1 MRKLFSIVFSAVL
14 LLILSGQGAWA
25 QNAELTAGGGAFV
38 PGTIKHSDRTVLH
51 DDIVHYRYDVVVGP
65 GQFDV
70 IRLHRVVKERV
81 PYHPVRTLDGVLL
94 LPGSPNYF
102 EAIFMAPLISSAIAW
117 DHSIVVFLAQNNIDV
132 WGMDYGW
139 ALVPAETTDF
149 NFMKGWGV
157 VKDTRHAEI
166 ALSLARQIRGIT
178 DQGFGPLHVLG
189 FSYGGIVAYSLAG
202 EETQQP
208 RFSRNVKGI
217 VIDDVA
223 MKFKEQSIRDY
234 YCSSVAIDQA
244 NLDAGV
250 YNDDSGLFL
259 KQVSDLALS
268 APTDPSPI
276 VPDFTNYQLALVF
289 GASTGLLN
297 GQFWHFVGGYL
308 DANGIPS
315 DLRFTVAQLWLD
327 LLQNIPP
334 HLPMQSDF
342 DVDAVFCGAVKVP
355 FDDHLREIA
364 IPILFA
370 GAGGGFGEYGYYT
383 TSLTASKDV
392 TKFTVS
398 ETGDRQTDFGHADT
412 VLATD
417 ADTLVWQPVLDWLRA
432 HR

>member
-1 MRKLFSIVFSAVL
+1 MRRFISIAFSAVL
-14 LLILSGQGAWA
+14 LLVFSGQGAWA
-25 QNAELTAGGGAFV
+25 NGALRL
-38 PGTIKHSDRTVLH
+38 GTITHSDRTVLGGN
-51 DDIVHYRYDVVVGP
+51 IAHYRFDVVVGP

-70 IRLHRVVKERV
+70 IRLHRVVKE
-81 PYHPVRTLDGVLL
+81 PQPHHPIRTLDGVLL
-94 LPGSPNYF
+94 LPGQPNYF
-102 EAIFMAPLISSAIAW
+102 EAIFMAPLISQVPAW
-117 DHSIVVFLAQNNIDV
+117 DRSIAVFLAENNIDV

-157 VKDTRHAEI
+157 EKDTRHAEV

-178 DQGFGPLHVLG
+178 DQGFDPLHVLG
-189 FSYGGIVAYSLAG
+189 FSYGGIIAYSLAG

-217 VIDDVA
+217 IVGDVA
-223 MKFKEQSIRDY
+223 MKLKEKSLRDY
-234 YCSSVAIDQA
+234 YCNDIAQYQSM
-244 NLDAGV
+244 LDAGV
-250 YNDDSGLFL
+250 YNDDTGVFL

-268 APTDPSPI
+268 SPDDGSPI

-289 GASTGLLN
+289 GANTGLLN

-315 DLRFTVAQLWLD
+315 DLRFTEARLWLD

-334 HLPMQSDF
+334 HCTVQADF
-342 DVDAVFCGAVKVP
+342 DVDATFCGKPNVP
-355 FDDHLREIA
+355 FDDHLGEIA
-364 IPILFA
+364 VPILFV
-370 GAGGGFGEYGYYT
+370 GTGGGFGQEGYYT
-383 TSLTASKDV
+383 TTLTASRDV

-398 ETGDRQTDFGHADT
+398 VTGDRPTDFGHADQF
-412 VLATD
+412 LSKD
-417 ADTLVWQPVLDWLRA
+417 AQALVWQPILNWLKG